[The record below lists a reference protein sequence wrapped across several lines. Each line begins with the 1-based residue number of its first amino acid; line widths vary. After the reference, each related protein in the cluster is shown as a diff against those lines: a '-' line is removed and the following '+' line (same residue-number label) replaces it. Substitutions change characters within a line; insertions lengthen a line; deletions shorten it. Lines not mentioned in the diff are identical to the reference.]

1 MSRPHGVRGTA
12 GPQLQRGLA
21 QGHPE
26 GHGQGSRLPT
36 WGLSG
41 LAPAGGTALG
51 VPWGRG
57 TPDTSLLGSSGEP
70 RISALASAEPN
81 GAVRLG
87 QSEWDRMDGVG
98 WDVPSCHAKQG
109 GRGSTMP
116 GVPHSS
122 CPSPHSNYLLL
133 RKRLIVLAI

>member
-1 MSRPHGVRGTA
+1 MAMSCPHGARGTA

-51 VPWGRG
+51 VAWARG
-57 TPDTSLLGSSGEP
+57 TPDTSLLGAAGNP
-70 RISALASAEPN
+70 ISASASAEPK
-81 GAVRLG
+81 GAAWLG
-87 QSEWDRMDGVG
+87 QSEWDRMDGMSPPAMLSREAG
-98 WDVPSCHAKQG
+98 AAPCQGSPTVPAPLPTLHP
-109 GRGSTMP
+109 T
-116 GVPHSS
+116 
-122 CPSPHSNYLLL
+122 
-133 RKRLIVLAI
+133 LIIRF